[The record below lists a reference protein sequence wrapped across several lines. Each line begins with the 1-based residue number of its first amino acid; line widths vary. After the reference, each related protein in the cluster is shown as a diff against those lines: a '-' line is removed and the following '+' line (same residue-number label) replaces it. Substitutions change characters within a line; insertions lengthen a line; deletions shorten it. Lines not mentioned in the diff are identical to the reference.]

1 MKLTVLMENSA
12 AGPVACAHGL
22 SLFVEAAGHRILFD
36 AGPDGALLER
46 NAAALGVDL
55 ASADLA
61 VLSHGHYDHSG
72 GMEAFLERNERAALC
87 LRRSALEPHGALCPD
102 GSEEDVGVSPA
113 LDERFAARL
122 RFTEPLE
129 QLAPGLTL
137 FSDEPGTALLSGS
150 FASFREAG
158 HADDFGHEQNLLLSE
173 NGLLVLLAG
182 CAHRG
187 IVNILDRAAEIAGRA
202 PDAVFAG
209 FHPHPPPARGRT
221 SRTRSSA
228 PSASASPRI
237 RTPFIT
243 PVTAPGRTPI
253 RFWRSICPDGC
264 IPCPAAER
272 LRSYERPR

>member
-36 AGPDGALLER
+36 AGPDGALLVR

-72 GMEAFLERNERAALC
+72 GMEAFLERNEHAALC

-102 GSEEDVGVSPA
+102 GSEEDVGVSPTLA
-113 LDERFAARL
+113 SRFAARL

-209 FHPHPPPARGRT
+209 FHL
-221 SRTRSSA
+221 TRPGTGMDEPDSL
-228 PSASASPRI
+228 I
-237 RTPFIT
+237 RAVGERLAAYPNTVYYTGHCTGAHAYQILEEYL
-243 PVTAPGRTPI
+243 PGRLHPMSCGGTFEI
-253 RFWRSICPDGC
+253 V
-264 IPCPAAER
+264 
-272 LRSYERPR
+272 